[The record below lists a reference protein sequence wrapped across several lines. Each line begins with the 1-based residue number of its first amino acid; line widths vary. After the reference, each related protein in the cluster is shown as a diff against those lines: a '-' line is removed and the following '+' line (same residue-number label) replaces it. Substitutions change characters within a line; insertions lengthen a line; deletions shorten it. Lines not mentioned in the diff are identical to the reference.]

1 MAYGSALSRQR
12 LWRPNG
18 LTSNRW
24 LTIGF
29 HHICGW
35 IRRQSDFKFI
45 TVIKKRRSSS
55 CCTRKRKMMLS
66 EERGRGGDGG
76 GGSENVHKDMKK
88 RFESRRED
96 DS

>member
-1 MAYGSALSRQR
+1 
-12 LWRPNG
+12 
-18 LTSNRW
+18 
-24 LTIGF
+24 
-29 HHICGW
+29 
-35 IRRQSDFKFI
+35 
-45 TVIKKRRSSS
+45 
-55 CCTRKRKMMLS
+55 MMLS